1 VPTRYVIGPLLIGPP
16 RLVFQSSA
24 RPRSIPAASALV
36 AAPARYLLGDSFW
49 RAVQGWFL
57 GNAVTQVVVT
67 PMLVYWGRRDFRE
80 RVGFTEAIC
89 ASCGLTGTLFVSFL
103 VDHSSSALMFM
114 YLPIPFLV
122 WVAVRLR
129 PFGAANALALVAV
142 VAVVAAVKGSA
153 VFAGESPAGAVL
165 SIQLFLLVVGLSILS
180 LAIAVAE
187 REALQ
192 PREATCNRRL
202 IDAQDDERSR
212 IASELHDDIGQRCA
226 AADRHQRTR
235 QERRS
240 LRQRTRAAPNARQ
253 AGMRISSDLT
263 GI

>member
-1 VPTRYVIGPLLIGPP
+1 MPTRYVIGPLLIGPP

-165 SIQLFLLVVGLSILS
+165 SIQLFLARRDGKVVG
-180 LAIAVAE
+180 
-187 REALQ
+187 
-192 PREATCNRRL
+192 
-202 IDAQDDERSR
+202 R
-212 IASELHDDIGQRCA
+212 I
-226 AADRHQRTR
+226 
-235 QERRS
+235 
-240 LRQRTRAAPNARQ
+240 
-253 AGMRISSDLT
+253 
-263 GI
+263 

>member
-1 VPTRYVIGPLLIGPP
+1 
-16 RLVFQSSA
+16 
-24 RPRSIPAASALV
+24 LV